1 MLGKDS
7 LSDEKQI
14 RPEVSLYNQ
23 IEGFEL
29 LTSLL
34 LKSKFGIYRTTPNG
48 KFLYG
53 NKNLYRLLGIKN
65 KKELEAINLNEA
77 GFIESEERDKFI
89 SLFNNSQNELIEF
102 ETHWRRNDGKSI
114 FLREIARAVKDENGN
129 ILYFEGIIENISN
142 QKEANKLL
150 HLFTYAVDQSV
161 NSIIITDSKGN
172 IEYVNKKFTEQSGYT
187 QKEVMNKSSRILK
200 SGKMEAYIYKN
211 LWETISSGN
220 IWKGELYNRRKNN
233 EFYWVSSIINPIK
246 DENDRTIHYLAIN
259 QDITQQKLAENALI
273 QTNEKLKSALASKDK
288 FFSLIAHD
296 LRSPFNSLLGYSE
309 LLTEEYDN
317 FREDERKEMLK
328 SMRFTLESSFRLLEN
343 LLNWARSQTKTL
355 QVYRQHT
362 NLNQLLTELKLSYSA
377 EAAKKNIN
385 LIAHFPDAIYANIDE
400 IMIRTVFR
408 NILQNAIKFTP
419 DGGKI
424 VLTSFSENIEYKGF
438 IKVNIEDSGIGI
450 PEELIDKIFQPDDH
464 TKRPGTQ
471 GELGSGLGLIIS
483 KEFLNL
489 NHAYIQVESEVN
501 KGSVF
506 SVFLPTN

>member
-1 MLGKDS
+1 MLSKDS
-7 LSDEKQI
+7 LSDEKQT

-77 GFIESEERDKFI
+77 GFIESEEREKFI

-114 FLREIARAVKDENGN
+114 FLREIARSVKDENGN

-142 QKEANKLL
+142 QKETNKLL
-150 HLFTYAVDQSV
+150 HLFTYAVDQSA
-161 NSIIITDSKGN
+161 NGIIITDAKGN
-172 IEYVNKKFTEQSGYT
+172 IEYVNKKFTEQSGYS
-187 QKEVMNKSSRILK
+187 QKEVMNKSSRLLK
-200 SGKMEAYIYKN
+200 SGKMEAYVYKN

-246 DENDRTIHYLAIN
+246 DENDRIIHYLAIN

-377 EAAKKNIN
+377 EAAKKN
-385 LIAHFPDAIYANIDE
+385 HCC
-400 IMIRTVFR
+400 
-408 NILQNAIKFTP
+408 
-419 DGGKI
+419 
-424 VLTSFSENIEYKGF
+424 
-438 IKVNIEDSGIGI
+438 
-450 PEELIDKIFQPDDH
+450 
-464 TKRPGTQ
+464 PG
-471 GELGSGLGLIIS
+471 
-483 KEFLNL
+483 
-489 NHAYIQVESEVN
+489 
-501 KGSVF
+501 
-506 SVFLPTN
+506 